1 MGEGTLKGEAARG
14 GGNRQRLA
22 AILAAD
28 AQGYSRLMALDD
40 AGTLAALDAARAC
53 FREQAAA
60 HGGRVVDTAG
70 DSVLAVFETA
80 IGAVRAAL
88 DAQRDVEALAAE
100 RPAGEALHFRVGVHL
115 GDVIE
120 KADGSIYGNGVNV
133 AARLQALAEA
143 GGVCVS
149 DAVRAA
155 VGQRLPVAYDD
166 VGLQSVKHISV
177 PVHVFH
183 LRPSGS
189 ATVRRSA
196 WREVLAPWGQR
207 QGRVAVLALLIVL
220 VLVGGGV
227 AWWWQRVQLSD
238 AGAIA
243 SSVAVAGITV
253 SGGAAAEG
261 ERLGRAL
268 ASGISAYAG
277 HVRVIAPSGSVA
289 DAAGYREAARKAG
302 ARYAVEGDLQAGGP
316 TRQLSLR
323 LLDTASGRQVWS
335 GTFDWPDT
343 TAADAAQIALRAAVD
358 VLAFA
363 VGDAEVKRVLRRPVA
378 QLDAMELVIRSYGV
392 LQQGPSLANARE
404 AIELLEAAR
413 KMDPTL
419 VPALLMTGDAL
430 EMLRDTD
437 PQLDL
442 ARYTRELDEV
452 SQRATSLDPDSPVAW
467 HARSEALLRLHR
479 WDASLQ
485 ASERFMRLD
494 PYNPRAILQR
504 ANLLIG
510 LGRPAEAL
518 PLIDKAMSMG
528 SGRRGGM
535 GFVAAC
541 HAHLL
546 VRANERAVAAC
557 EKANVFDDVFTQ
569 TLLVAA
575 YANAGNAAQ
584 ANAALSALTKLVPM
598 LTLAKARAQGASDH
612 PEYLKLAEP
621 TLYEGLRKAGLK
633 E

>member
-1 MGEGTLKGEAARG
+1 MGQGTLEGEAAQG
-14 GGNRQRLA
+14 GGSRQRLA

-40 AGTLAALDAARAC
+40 AGTLAALDAARAR

-80 IGAVRAAL
+80 IGAVRAAV
-88 DAQRDVEALAAE
+88 DAQRDVEALAAAQ
-100 RPAGEALHFRVGVHL
+100 PAGKALHFRVGVHL

-120 KADGSIYGNGVNV
+120 KADASVYGDGVNV
-133 AARLQALAEA
+133 AARLQALADA

-155 VGQRLPVAYDD
+155 VGPRLAVGYDD
-166 VGLQSVKHISV
+166 AGLQSMKHIGA

-183 LRPSGS
+183 VRSSQRG
-189 ATVRRSA
+189 AVRRSA
-196 WREVLAPWGQR
+196 WRAVLAPLALHPP
-207 QGRVAVLALLIVL
+207 RVAVLALVC

-227 AWWWQRVQLSD
+227 AWWWQRGQPSE

-243 SSVAVAGITV
+243 SSVAVGSITA
-253 SGGAAAEG
+253 SGGAASEG
-261 ERLGRAL
+261 ERLARAL
-268 ASGISAYAG
+268 ATGISAYAG
-277 HVRVIAPSGSVA
+277 HVRVIAPPGGVA
-289 DAAGYREAARKAG
+289 DVAGYRDAARKSG
-302 ARYAVEGDLQAGGP
+302 ARYAVEGDLQAGAP
-316 TRQLSLR
+316 PRQLSLR
-323 LLDTASGRQVWS
+323 LLDTAGGRQVWS
-335 GTFDWPDT
+335 GTFEWPDP

-363 VGDAEVKRVLRRPVA
+363 VGDAEVKRVLRKPVA

-392 LQQGPSLANARE
+392 LYQGPSLANARE

-419 VPALLMTGDAL
+419 VPALLVTADAL

-452 SQRATSLDPDSPVAW
+452 SQRATSLDPDSPIAW
-467 HARSEALLRLHR
+467 HARSDALLRLHR
-479 WDASLQ
+479 WDAALQ

-494 PYNPRAILQR
+494 PYNPRAVLQR

-518 PLIDKAMSMG
+518 PLIDKAMSM
-528 SGRRGGM
+528 SHGRRGGM

-546 VRANERAVAAC
+546 VGANERAVAAC
-557 EKANVFDDVFTQ
+557 EKANVSDDVFTQ

-575 YANAGNAAQ
+575 HANAGNAAQ
-584 ANAALSALTKLVPM
+584 SSASLSTLMKLVPM
-598 LTLAKARAQGASDH
+598 PTVSKARAQGASDH